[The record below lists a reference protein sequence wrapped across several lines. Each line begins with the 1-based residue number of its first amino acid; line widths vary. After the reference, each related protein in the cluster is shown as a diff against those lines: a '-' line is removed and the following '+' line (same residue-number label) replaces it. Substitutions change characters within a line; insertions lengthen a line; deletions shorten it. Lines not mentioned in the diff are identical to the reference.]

1 MDSGTGL
8 PGGWSRLAGSGS
20 SDTGQ
25 KPPGERR
32 YPSIFFCQ
40 SCHKAAFFGRRA
52 GFFLSLTGKLPR
64 ILRLWSSCHQPWLP
78 TGLSQ
83 SWFWIAIHC
92 LDGFWTG
99 KYRLR
104 YESVSTAP
112 GGIRL
117 RHETCSCTFHLMP
130 VHDHS
135 KNNSEP
141 SSRQPPEAFWFR
153 LQQICY
159 HNVTKARTMC
169 PSDGAKKFF
178 APAKE
183 QP

>member
-20 SDTGQ
+20 ADTGQ
-25 KPPGERR
+25 NLPGKQW

-40 SCHKAAFFGRRA
+40 SCHKAVFFGRRA
-52 GFFLSLTGKLPR
+52 GFWLPLTGKIPR
-64 ILRLWSSCHQPWLP
+64 ILSLWSSCYPPWLR
-78 TGLSQ
+78 TGLCQ

-92 LDGFWTG
+92 QDWLWIEKFQ
-99 KYRLR
+99 LR
-104 YESVSTAP
+104 DAPVSTAP
-112 GGIRL
+112 GGRRL
-117 RHETCSCTFHLMP
+117 RRGSCSCTFHLMP